1 MAGTRAAIRYAKAVL
16 SLASDNKSETA
27 INSDMKLIAK
37 TIADNNDLKST
48 LLSPVVTNAIKKTVL
63 LEIFKGTNKET
74 ISLINTLVA
83 NNRVAIIEDVAK
95 KYTELYDQSK
105 GIEIATVTTAV
116 ALTDSLKAQVLAKAK
131 ALTGK
136 DVEVKNI
143 IDESIIGGFIL
154 RIGDMQYNAS
164 IANQLNKLKREFSI
178 N

>member
-27 INSDMKLIAK
+27 VNSDMKLIAK
-37 TIADNNDLKST
+37 TIAEHKDLKDT
-48 LLSPVVTNAIKKTVL
+48 LQSPVVTNSIKKTIL

-83 NNRVAIIEDVAK
+83 NNRVSIIEDVAK
-95 KYTELYDQSK
+95 KYSTLYDTAK
-105 GIEIATVTTAV
+105 GIEIATVITAV
-116 ALTDSLKAQVLAKAK
+116 PLTDSLKTQVLAKAK
-131 ALTGK
+131 SLTGK
-136 DVEVKNI
+136 DVEVNNI
-143 IDESIIGGFIL
+143 VDQSIIGGFIL

-164 IANQLNKLKREFSI
+164 ILNQLNKLKQEFSI